1 MTITSRR
8 HICSYSL
15 HPVYVREQS
24 LIDKHQHNFTSPMTR
39 RECMHVDADVVSW
52 RWICESLKINDMWSD
67 AGITRS
73 HNWRGLWNNS
83 KDCMSELVKMAD
95 MLHMKTSVVKT
106 YTSASTIMILSDLFM
121 RLFMRYKGSVCIN
134 LKQSNFNID

>member
-1 MTITSRR
+1 MSTIIFLCLMTITSRR

-24 LIDKHQHNFTSPMTR
+24 LIDKHQQ
-39 RECMHVDADVVSW
+39 VSW

-121 RLFMRYKGSVCIN
+121 RLFMRCKGSVYIN